1 MFIGLFSQDLVA
13 QSSKMRKAE
22 SLFQAMA
29 FHEAIPLFKELSDG
43 PVALEASLRLAE
55 CYRLTNQL
63 GKAEPFYAKAVDQ
76 QNIRPE
82 FVLYYAQSLQVNG
95 KCAEAVNWYRRYTY
109 MQPNDPRGSELLSSC
124 TDISDLIGT
133 GSEYELLPLSINSRA
148 NEMSPFIYRNGI
160 VFASTR
166 GTEKKSKKDQWT
178 GQPYFNLYFAEGSKD
193 RFGKS
198 RPFSTKLSSDRN
210 DGPASF
216 NGTGSIVFYSRN
228 NTSSGRK
235 QRAKHGGKAMQIYQ
249 SVMLEGEWSKP
260 QKLSFCDPRYEY
272 THPAVSADGNT
283 LFFASDK
290 PGGLGGMDIWKTERS
305 AAGWTEPENLGSG
318 INTQGNEAFPFVH
331 DDGTLYF
338 SSDGRRGLGGL
349 DIYRSP
355 LRSGRYSQAEN
366 MRSPINSPQ
375 DDFGL
380 VFDTERDQGY
390 FSSNRPG
397 GKGGDDLYSL
407 SRFPLYVEGILL
419 EKGSMAPVSEARV
432 ILNRSGQTIQQVRSD
447 SEGRFTLR
455 ITPYES
461 YSVTAF
467 REGYN
472 AVEKSF
478 ESSNVNPDKLVLPLE
493 KLIEADRALSLE
505 LKVIEKQSKM
515 PISGAQLYL
524 LGESSNTGRPLETDM
539 NGVVNAIIDKTDSYL
554 ISADK
559 MNYFNLS
566 ERIGAEA
573 MIGKQRLTRVLE
585 LESYQVDK
593 GLRFRDIRYEH
604 AQVELNMDAKLE
616 LDKLARLMITNP
628 GMVVEIGSHTDS
640 NGKNTTN
647 DKLSKARAEEVVNYL
662 VGQGVN
668 RERLQAVGYGE
679 SRLLNHC
686 ADGVICPEE
695 LHRENRRTEW
705 KIIRY

>member
-1 MFIGLFSQDLVA
+1 
-13 QSSKMRKAE
+13 
-22 SLFQAMA
+22 
-29 FHEAIPLFKELSDG
+29 
-43 PVALEASLRLAE
+43 
-55 CYRLTNQL
+55 
-63 GKAEPFYAKAVDQ
+63 
-76 QNIRPE
+76 
-82 FVLYYAQSLQVNG
+82 
-95 KCAEAVNWYRRYTY
+95 
-109 MQPNDPRGSELLSSC
+109 
-124 TDISDLIGT
+124 
-133 GSEYELLPLSINSRA
+133 
-148 NEMSPFIYRNGI
+148 
-160 VFASTR
+160 
-166 GTEKKSKKDQWT
+166 
-178 GQPYFNLYFAEGSKD
+178 
-193 RFGKS
+193 
-198 RPFSTKLSSDRN
+198 
-210 DGPASF
+210 
-216 NGTGSIVFYSRN
+216 
-228 NTSSGRK
+228 
-235 QRAKHGGKAMQIYQ
+235 
-249 SVMLEGEWSKP
+249 
-260 QKLSFCDPRYEY
+260 
-272 THPAVSADGNT
+272 
-283 LFFASDK
+283 
-290 PGGLGGMDIWKTERS
+290 
-305 AAGWTEPENLGSG
+305 
-318 INTQGNEAFPFVH
+318 
-331 DDGTLYF
+331 
-338 SSDGRRGLGGL
+338 
-349 DIYRSP
+349 
-355 LRSGRYSQAEN
+355 
-366 MRSPINSPQ
+366 
-375 DDFGL
+375 
-380 VFDTERDQGY
+380 
-390 FSSNRPG
+390 
-397 GKGGDDLYSL
+397 
-407 SRFPLYVEGILL
+407 
-419 EKGSMAPVSEARV
+419 MAPISEARV

-647 DKLSKARAEEVVNYL
+647 DKLSKSRAEEVVSYL

-686 ADGVICPEE
+686 TDGVICPEE